1 MSYNTSSFFEEEL
14 EFKEEP
20 ELNKNPLLK
29 KMNKREK
36 NW

>member
-1 MSYNTSSFFEEEL
+1 MSYNTSSSFEEEL
-14 EFKEEP
+14 EFKEEL